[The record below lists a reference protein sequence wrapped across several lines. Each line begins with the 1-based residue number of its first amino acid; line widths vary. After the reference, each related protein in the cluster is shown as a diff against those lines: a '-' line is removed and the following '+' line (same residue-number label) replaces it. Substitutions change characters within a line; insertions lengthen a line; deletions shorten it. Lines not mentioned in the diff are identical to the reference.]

1 MQSWTYKDD
10 TDDTLT
16 PIRCSGRLQGRTC
29 NTFPTVE
36 FIFLLKFSN
45 IQFIFSQS
53 WIPNFLHYAAA
64 SADLTSEYWIYRKV
78 CRPQSSKMYTY
89 ILFII
94 PFFNKNLNWFGELF
108 DICSTSACSLQNLP
122 RTGSGAPLFYEH
134 WDNPGLPVISS
145 HIWLPA
151 FSQSGAEL
159 CLIREVSSEYN
170 CFPQRG
176 VNTISPSL
184 SLSKLPQIP
193 DINSVS
199 PLSPVRLY

>member
-1 MQSWTYKDD
+1 
-10 TDDTLT
+10 
-16 PIRCSGRLQGRTC
+16 
-29 NTFPTVE
+29 
-36 FIFLLKFSN
+36 
-45 IQFIFSQS
+45 
-53 WIPNFLHYAAA
+53 
-64 SADLTSEYWIYRKV
+64 
-78 CRPQSSKMYTY
+78 MYTY

-199 PLSPVRLY
+199 PLSPVRLYYSPLLSARDPLPPSSQPIGAQDADQLTNQSRDVSLPSLLVTRPHTTSISPGLKLILFKTDKDISSTWTQF